1 MSRGAL
7 TGLVVLL
14 ALVSA
19 GGCLGYNQGDPE
31 LRAYWADAWH
41 TGYKSPGDCDNLIA
55 IAQATH
61 CNALLV
67 QMRRR
72 GDTYWP
78 SAIEPFADDA
88 NPSFDSLRYLL
99 DHCHAA
105 NPPIQ
110 VHAWLVL
117 LPIWSSGTPSN
128 PNHPY
133 WRYPQYLTMTDTG
146 GTVKTFD
153 PGHPD
158 CEQYLNDVVMEYV
171 NTYPDLDGISYDYSR
186 FGGNTEGYNAV
197 SLSRYHARYGG
208 SGNPGT
214 TDATWCQWRR
224 DQITS
229 LIRKTYANAIAVH
242 PDIVMSSATV
252 TWGNGPTTENGW
264 YSTSAYS
271 SVMQDWRAWMEEG
284 IMDVNF
290 PMCYDR
296 EYRSAEKTYYDNWIA
311 YAKNHHYNRA
321 CVIGP
326 AIYLNSI
333 ADSFKQM
340 REVRT
345 ATTGGN
351 QAIGIC
357 MYSYAVTN
365 DQYMDDPT
373 SGTDPTP
380 DPDVPNADFYNAVAN
395 PSSYDANP
403 PFPSAVSLPVLTWKS
418 SPTKGHI
425 KGTIYNA
432 AGAWADGLTVSLTGT
447 ATRTMVADGTG
458 FYAFIDLSPGSYTV
472 SVTLNSVTKQFPV
485 TVVAG
490 QVATVDFDFCPP
502 SQPTNLQAAATST
515 TQISLNWTAST
526 DNIAVT
532 GYKVFRGGGQV
543 GTSPTSAYPDG
554 GLAANTSY
562 TYAVSAYD
570 AGANDSTQ
578 SSSVARYTLSVPPT
592 DAGITCPRSGG
603 TWCNTPGFTFNCPG
617 FGAGKVSY
625 YRYAWDNSP
634 THAWTGT
641 ESQWTNGSLAL
652 NAVSGSQGWYL
663 HVRGYN
669 GDNIANGSLDKGPYY
684 YDGDPPTVSNLTVPK
699 YVAIRGS
706 TYDDTSANWW
716 GADSPSGIA
725 EYKYAIG
732 TSPGATNVLG
742 WTSAGLNTSAGYHLP
757 AAPSPGGSYYWSVKA
772 RDAAQNWCSP
782 INSSAS
788 FYANAYTTLAE
799 AMNNPDAT
807 PVIVDA
813 NKTLTGAFADCFY
826 VQEANRTRGL
836 KIDGSS
842 SWQPGDQIRVAGRL
856 AGGADERRLT
866 DIEASKSGGG
876 SGPAPLAVRI
886 SAIGGMAPDAYTPTI
901 PGATGCYT
909 IGLLV
914 RTAGRVGAKGAG
926 WFVISDGSGETAKV
940 YSTVIPP
947 DSAFVGVTGVAS
959 IEVGRAILTRG
970 PDDVTTYWP

>member
-1 MSRGAL
+1 MSRGAFV
-7 TGLVVLL
+7 GFVVLL

-19 GGCLGYNQGDPE
+19 GRCLAYNQGDPE

-41 TGYKSPGDCDNLIA
+41 TGYKSAGDCDNLIA
-55 IAQATH
+55 TAQATH

-78 SAIEPFADDA
+78 STIEPFANDA

-117 LPIWSSGTPSN
+117 LPIWTTGSPSN

-133 WRYPQYLTMTDTG
+133 WLYPQFFTKTNAG
-146 GTVKTFD
+146 ATVNTFD

-158 CEQYLNDVVMEYV
+158 CEQYLNNVVMEYV
-171 NTYPDLDGISYDYSR
+171 NTFPDLDGISYDYSR

-214 TDATWCQWRR
+214 TDAVWCQWRR
-224 DQITS
+224 DQITN

-252 TWGNGPTTENGW
+252 TWSDGPTTESGW

-271 SVMQDWRAWMEEG
+271 SVFQDWRAWMEEG
-284 IMDVNF
+284 VMDINF
-290 PMCYDR
+290 PMCYYR
-296 EYRSAEKTYYDNWIA
+296 EYRSPHDTWYDHWIA
-311 YAKNHHYNRA
+311 YAKNHKYNRA

-345 ATTGGN
+345 ATAGGN

-365 DQYMDDPT
+365 DQLMDDRA
-373 SGTDPTP
+373 SDNYDPTP

-395 PSSYDANP
+395 PSTYDSNP
-403 PFPSAVSLPVLTWKS
+403 PFPSSVSLPSLTWKAT
-418 SPTKGHI
+418 PTKGHI
-425 KGTIYNA
+425 KGQVYNQT
-432 AGAWADGLTVSLTGT
+432 GARADGATVSLTGL
-447 ATRTMVADGTG
+447 ATRSQIADGTG
-458 FYAFIDLSPGSYTV
+458 FYAFIDLSPGAYTV
-472 SVTLNSVTKQFPV
+472 SVTLNSVLKQFPV

-502 SQPTNLQAAATST
+502 TQPTNLQTAATST
-515 TQISLNWTAST
+515 SGISLSWTAST

-543 GTSPTSAYPDG
+543 GTSPTPSYPDS

-570 AGANDSTQ
+570 ACQNDSAQ
-578 SSSVARYTLSVPPT
+578 SGAVARYTLSVPPS
-592 DAGITCPRSGG
+592 DANITCPRTTG
-603 TWCNTPGFTFNCPG
+603 TWYNTPGFTFNCPG

-634 THAWTGT
+634 AHTWTGS
-641 ESQWTNGSLAL
+641 ESQWTSGSLAL
-652 NAVSGSQGWYL
+652 NATSGSQGWYL

-669 GDNIANGSLDKGPYY
+669 GDNIANGALDKGPYY
-684 YDGDPPTVSNLTVPK
+684 YDGDPPSVSDLAVPK
-699 YVAIRGS
+699 YLAIRGP
-706 TYDDTSANWW
+706 TYDDLSANWW
-716 GADSPSGIA
+716 GSDTASGIA
-725 EYKYAIG
+725 QYQYAIG
-732 TSPGATNVLG
+732 TSPGAIDVLS
-742 WTSAGLNTSAGYHLP
+742 WTSSGTNASAAYHLP

-772 RDAAQNWCSP
+772 KDAAQNWCNP
-782 INSSAS
+782 ITSSAS
-788 FYANAYTTLAE
+788 VYAIAYNTIAE

-813 NKTLTGAFADCFY
+813 DKTLSGVFGDCCY
-826 VQEANRTRGL
+826 VQESNRTRGL
-836 KIDGSS
+836 MIEGSP
-842 SWQPGDQIRVAGRL
+842 SWQPGDQARVAGRL
-856 AGGADERRLT
+856 ASTGGERRLT
-866 DIEASKSGGG
+866 DVESSKSGGG
-876 SGPAPLAVRI
+876 SSPLPVATKI
-886 SAIGGMAPDAYTPTI
+886 SAIGGAAPDAYTP
-901 PGATGCYT
+901 GLGGSGCYS

-926 WFVISDGSGETAKV
+926 WFVISDGSGPTAKV
-940 YSTVIPP
+940 YSSVVPP
-947 DSAFVGVTGVAS
+947 DNAFVGVTGVAS
-959 IEVGRAILTRG
+959 VEGVSRAIRTRG
-970 PDDVTTYWP
+970 PTDVTVY